1 MSYKKSY
8 AIFFIWFMFIKQ
20 NGLYPITKEILTKN
34 WAKLKNI
41 ENSYLLDNA
50 LGQNGAWLFWPM

>member
-50 LGQNGAWLFWPM
+50 LG